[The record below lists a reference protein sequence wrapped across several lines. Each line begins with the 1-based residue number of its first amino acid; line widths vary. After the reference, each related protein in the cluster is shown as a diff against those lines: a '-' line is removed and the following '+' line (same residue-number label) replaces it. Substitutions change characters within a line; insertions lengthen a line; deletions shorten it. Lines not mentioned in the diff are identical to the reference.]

1 MKPLPGEPGCV
12 WVKSGHKSGAGH
24 LCRPLHRSGKQQ
36 IDGDE
41 MVGVAGAVEAAVCR
55 EIGIKS
61 EAQQGIDCDAERSA
75 NECDGFPDDCYWHWT
90 EGKCHNMTTD
100 MKTQRSQMKI
110 GKAVKDI
117 ESLQD
122 SEQQELTQL
131 LADMEKRIK
140 TKGLSVC
147 LNQDQSKQG
156 GKTMA
161 RFFGLGAM
169 LPSLLE
175 IAKQGLPMIQTVL
188 GILGGG
194 GGGGEA
200 APAPGGGA
208 DDYGGDDWGAENF

>member
-12 WVKSGHKSGAGH
+12 WVKSGHKSGAGY

-122 SEQQELTQL
+122 SEQQEVRRRVYV
-131 LADMEKRIK
+131 KRFMN
-140 TKGLSVC
+140 C
-147 LNQDQSKQG
+147 LCILVLVSD
-156 GKTMA
+156 
-161 RFFGLGAM
+161 
-169 LPSLLE
+169 PSFH
-175 IAKQGLPMIQTVL
+175 PMSQACL
-188 GILGGG
+188 
-194 GGGGEA
+194 
-200 APAPGGGA
+200 
-208 DDYGGDDWGAENF
+208 